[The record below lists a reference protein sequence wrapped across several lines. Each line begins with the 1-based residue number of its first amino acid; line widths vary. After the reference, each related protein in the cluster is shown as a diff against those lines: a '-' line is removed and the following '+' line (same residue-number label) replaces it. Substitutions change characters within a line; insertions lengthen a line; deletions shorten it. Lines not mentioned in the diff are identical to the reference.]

1 MQIEVLIVMFL
12 LLVILIAGLYL
23 VSVRR
28 RIRRSQD
35 KIEQPRQNPS
45 GMKSANTPSQSSTVN
60 SFQNENI
67 GTSFEVEPKGTIDA
81 LSISPVQKQVQQVSE
96 EGQPLPQQLPE
107 VEPFGSQF
115 AIEIKS
121 PEDTLVE
128 EEEPTPAFRLVK
140 EELSPAANNGTSD
153 TNIGSEEQTQAGAVK
168 NLDGIDGKQLQQN
181 RHISPEKRGGR
192 SRMGGQEQH
201 KGRTYER
208 RKRSPKPEVIC
219 WKRNREWILGIEIP
233 EELRDA
239 AEMSILQNNVRLS
252 EDDLRKGCWRLIS
265 LMGQIDIH
273 MSDGE
278 KIEIDFNKSNYLIFK
293 LSGSNLDQGRYVKR
307 PCAGSYLVI
316 VSENWE
322 RDEEL
327 AGIAPA
333 TPEAVCLDG
342 YCAHFFD
349 LVDGSNSKIAFKNR
363 ADEIVSDGPRFELVG
378 HELHDAAEHRGPLFR
393 NSPPTVRVANGNWAD
408 VGTIV
413 IGEEGI
419 NRGRWRESFNP
430 NPGMKEQLLP
440 DRITSVKAG
449 WYFVRFYNLQDELID
464 SLDFRFVAGL
474 RKITIYGDSLFPSAM
489 GYREAI
495 VEFQHDETY
504 CVESAHRDLEGI
516 KVEHTEQRTKLT
528 IPPSPNYDRTIW
540 LVGPCSGS
548 RVEVEILLH
557 RVWWAIGR
565 VDKPP
570 SQWQALCLSVSWDDF
585 KATSDKAIW
594 LRFPQ
599 CRYIDSVR
607 VGFHQARSRP
617 FFVKVAETKLAIP
630 LCEFSDSQELADR
643 KEGCSLKVW
652 VVKVNGSYHEAVV
665 ITVAAEVVERPLD
678 ISRISACHLVHDIA
692 ILHRVTSGPL
702 RQMFKEV
709 RRYYCRPRRASVS
722 RNTQFVQESLCVI
735 AVFVQLAEAQQS
747 VISKQAIRWRSKA
760 KLAGREYP
768 ETMRKVWNR
777 YRELEKQC
785 RLDRR
790 RGL

>member
-1 MQIEVLIVMFL
+1 MQIEVLVVMVL
-12 LLVILIAGLYL
+12 LLVILTAGLYL
-23 VSVRR
+23 VSVRC
-28 RIRRSQD
+28 RIRRSQE
-35 KIEQPRQNPS
+35 KFEQPRQNPS
-45 GMKSANTPSQSSTVN
+45 DMKSANTPSQSSTAN

-67 GTSFEVEPKGTIDA
+67 GTSFEVEPKGTINA
-81 LSISPVQKQVQQVSE
+81 LSISPVQKQVQQASE
-96 EGQPLPQQLPE
+96 ERQPQPQQLAE
-107 VEPFGSQF
+107 IEPFGSQF

-121 PEDTLVE
+121 PIEDPLVE
-128 EEEPTPAFRLVK
+128 EGEPTSAFRSVK
-140 EELSPAANNGTSD
+140 EEPSPVENNGTSD
-153 TNIGSEEQTQAGAVK
+153 TNMGSEKQTQTGAVK
-168 NLDGIDGKQLQQN
+168 DLDGIDGKQLQQN
-181 RHISPEKRGGR
+181 RRISPEKRGGR
-192 SRMGGQEQH
+192 SRMGEQEQH
-201 KGRTYER
+201 KDRTYER
-208 RKRSPKPEVIC
+208 RKRSPKPEVVC
-219 WKRNREWILGIEIP
+219 WKRKQEWILGIEIP

-239 AEMSILQNNVRLS
+239 AEMYILQNNVRLS
-252 EDDLRKGCWRLIS
+252 EDDLQEGCWRLIS

-278 KIEIDFNKSNYLIFK
+278 RREIDLNKSNYLMFK
-293 LSGSNLDQGRYVKR
+293 LSGSNLDQGRHVKR

-316 VSENWE
+316 VPENWE

-342 YCAHFFD
+342 YRAHFFD
-349 LVDGSNSKIAFKNR
+349 LVDDNSSKIAFKNR
-363 ADEIVSDGPRFELVG
+363 AEEIVSDGPRFELVG

-393 NSPPTVRVANGNWAD
+393 DSPPAVRVANGNWAN

-419 NRGRWRESFNP
+419 NRGRWRESFKP
-430 NPGMKEQLLP
+430 SPAMEEHLLP
-440 DRITSVKAG
+440 DRIVSMKAG

-474 RKITIYGDSLFPSAM
+474 REITIYEDSLFPSVM

-495 VEFQHDETY
+495 VEFQHNENY
-504 CVESAHRDLEGI
+504 YVESAHRDLEGI
-516 KVEHTEQRTKLT
+516 KVDHTEQGTKLT

-565 VDKPP
+565 VNDPP

-594 LRFPQ
+594 LRFPK
-599 CRYIDSVR
+599 CRYIDGVC

-617 FFVKVAETKLAIP
+617 FSVKVAETKLAIP
-630 LCEFSDSQELADR
+630 LREFSDSQELADR
-643 KEGCSLKVW
+643 KEDRSLKVW
-652 VVKVNGSYHEAVV
+652 VKVNGSYHEAVV
-665 ITVAAEVVERPLD
+665 ITVAAEVIERPLG
-678 ISRISACHLVHDIA
+678 ISRISACHLAHDITT
-692 ILHRVTSGPL
+692 LHRMTSGPL

-722 RNTQFVQESLCVI
+722 RNTQFVQESLCAI

-785 RLDRR
+785 RFDRR